1 MNRLTEA
8 IKSKETNEEG
18 VTLVE
23 LLLYMGILAILLVV
37 LTEMFVS
44 IVDVQ
49 LSSKSFTSV
58 EADGRFMVARIT
70 YDINR
75 ADSITTPA
83 NPGDSSASLILD
95 IGGETYTYALSGDV
109 LQLTNLSGT
118 GRINSTETGVSS
130 PNFQKIGNANSETI
144 NMQFTVTGQDIGNS
158 GAQVKTFDVTAGLR
172 D

>member
-1 MNRLTEA
+1 MKRL
-8 IKSKETNEEG
+8 IKKVKQKRSNEEG

-23 LLLYMGILAILLVV
+23 LLLYMGILAVLLVV

-49 LSSKSFTSV
+49 LSSKSFTNV

-83 NPGDSSASLILD
+83 NPGDSSSSLVLD
-95 IGGETYTYALSGDV
+95 IGGETYTYALSGDI

-118 GRINSTETGVSS
+118 DSINSTETGVSA
-130 PNFQKIGNANSETI
+130 PNFQKIVYFSVCHI
-144 NMQFTVTGQDIGNS
+144 P
-158 GAQVKTFDVTAGLR
+158 
-172 D
+172 